1 MSEIVDHPTPIA
13 PARAY
18 AMKALEEQDAPDVI
32 IGMYSLFN
40 N

>member
-1 MSEIVDHPTPIA
+1 MLETMDRPTPIA

-18 AMKALEEQDAPDVI
+18 VMQALEEQDPPDVI
-32 IGMYSLFN
+32 AGMYSLFN